1 MERSQDIL
9 RRSLLIAGAA
19 GAIAPSF
26 VSAQPSVLTRPIP
39 SMGEALPVIG
49 LGTWITFNVGKDI
62 EARDSCTEVLRA
74 FFAAGGRLI
83 DSSPMYGSSQEV
95 VGYGLSKL
103 GRPASLFSADKV
115 WISSGAAGPQQIET
129 SRRNWGVPSTCCRF
143 TTFCPG
149 KRASRRFSARRRPAR
164 FVTLELQ

>member
-1 MERSQDIL
+1 MERSQGIL

-26 VSAQPSVLTRPIP
+26 GSAQPSVLTKPIP
-39 SMGEALPVIG
+39 STGEALPLIG

-83 DSSPMYGSSQEV
+83 DSAAAPPLGTLSGVADGHP
-95 VGYGLSKL
+95 GL
-103 GRPASLFSADKV
+103 RVPPD
-115 WISSGAAGPQQIET
+115 SG
-129 SRRNWGVPSTCCRF
+129 
-143 TTFCPG
+143 
-149 KRASRRFSARRRPAR
+149 
-164 FVTLELQ
+164 